1 MLLCEGFTY
10 IYIFHCT
17 CVSHGGIIS
26 TNLLQLFLLC
36 WDRRE
41 RSFQLWYSLPCRLQA
56 AVQFLCLSYNRKFKH
71 ICKLL
76 PGVIFFVRCSFP
88 LNRIVLAWVT
98 SEWTDL
104 TSVVQPVVCT
114 VVQFVVRIS
123 LKPKYQW
130 SGCEPED
137 KKKNSSKWIKQFICL
152 EEWWSEEGGVEEL
165 PAIAPAWIPAPLNIS
180 AQILFFPLG
189 KK

>member
-88 LNRIVLAWVT
+88 LNRIVLADEWMNRPDFCRAACCVYCSAVCSSDF
-98 SEWTDL
+98 SETKIPMVWMWTWG
-104 TSVVQPVVCT
+104 Q
-114 VVQFVVRIS
+114 
-123 LKPKYQW
+123 
-130 SGCEPED
+130 
-137 KKKNSSKWIKQFICL
+137 KKNSSKWIKQFICL
-152 EEWWSEEGGVEEL
+152 EVWWSEEGGVEEL

>member
-137 KKKNSSKWIKQFICL
+137 KKKQFKVDKTIYMFEGVMIRGRWSWGVTCNCSRMDPCSFEHLCSNSFLSFR
-152 EEWWSEEGGVEEL
+152 
-165 PAIAPAWIPAPLNIS
+165 
-180 AQILFFPLG
+180 
-189 KK
+189 